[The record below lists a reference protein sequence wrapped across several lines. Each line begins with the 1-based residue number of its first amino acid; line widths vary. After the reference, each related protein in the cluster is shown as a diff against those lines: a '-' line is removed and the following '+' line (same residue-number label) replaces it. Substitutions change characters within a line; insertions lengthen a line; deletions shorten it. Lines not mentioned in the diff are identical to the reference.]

1 MKTNSPFDASF
12 KRSLDAYGAWLYTD
26 PSVHSACVAWLMAHQ
41 FNLADFD
48 NFLQEDSWDVSFR
61 AKENREL
68 LIQRRADALQAFK
81 AGNRE
86 LAYAWLNFLHVSMY
100 ANKRESFLLP
110 LSRTGKKFVAGRKQ
124 GAVGPVRA
132 AVRRYLQRQPD
143 ANTAQIWAALK
154 AKPPKGMVFYD
165 NRLGKYIET
174 EGYKDTSYRLF
185 TNMVSAERKYQEIK
199 RS

>member
-1 MKTNSPFDASF
+1 MKTDPPFDATFARIPEPVF
-12 KRSLDAYGAWLYTD
+12 KWQYLDGDAHIAYVSWGLQ
-26 PSVHSACVAWLMAHQ
+26 HQ
-41 FNLADFD
+41 FSLATLDD
-48 NFLQEDSWDVSFR
+48 YLQEDDWNSS
-61 AKENREL
+61 AKTQQNRDL
-68 LIQRRADALQAFK
+68 LIQRRTQALQAFK
-81 AGNRE
+81 AGNTE
-86 LAYAWLNFLHVSMY
+86 LAFAWINFLFLAMR
-100 ANKRESFLLP
+100 AGKRMEFLLP

-174 EGYKDTSYRLF
+174 PGYKDTSYRLF
-185 TNMVSAERKYQEIK
+185 TNMVSAERKYQGIK
-199 RS
+199 RT